1 MLSILTQL
9 YNFIIRPILFS
20 LPPETAQKIGTF
32 PLRFKIPVKKMFAPI
47 NTNKLFYTSS
57 AMGLEGKKNKGF
69 SKTH

>member
-47 NTNKLFYTSS
+47 NTNILLTT
-57 AMGLEGKKNKGF
+57 EN
-69 SKTH
+69 